1 MKFKKKYIIIPIV
14 IAVITFIS
22 VFYYVYN
29 RDTYTLTVAD
39 KKWIQDNIDTVIDI
53 EYVSNYPVFSGE
65 DGVFQSFISTVKT
78 ATNLEF
84 NEIPYQKEEDAKGD
98 TYSFRILK
106 SDISLGKNDHLVDE
120 DAYVVFSKERV
131 KINDVSDFQN
141 FSLGVFAQDTA
152 EISYYLRSG
161 SNLSYKAYDTA
172 AAIFEALNNGEIKFA
187 IIPNIMYLNETI
199 GKDYFI
205 VHTLTEMNK
214 KIVFTTPSKA
224 SKLDSIM
231 LKLFNYWKNEQYVK
245 KYNAELFDYYILANN
260 ITDQEKSEL
269 LSKTYVYGYVENFP
283 YEVTVNKEL
292 LGISGEYLSRVSRLT
307 GIEFSY
313 RKFKTAKDLA
323 KAVKDKKVDLFF
335 YYYDIDSL
343 GYDPIESAFMEQYV
357 VLAKMRHSHVVNSFE
372 SLKDKDIS
380 MLKETALFNYFKDNS
395 KANIKTFSTYEE
407 MISKSK
413 NNILVIDREVYN
425 AYRNSKFSNYDL
437 LYTSSINKDY
447 NFMIKNEE
455 VKLFNIF
462 NYVTNTNSYF
472 RYRNTAINKLNAS
485 LFEKMSF
492 EQLYIIILLAIF
504 IPLIVIITTATLV
517 HRKRT
522 IKRIKKEE
530 RRKYTD
536 MLTSLKNRNYL
547 NLNLDTWNKNRTY
560 PQAVII
566 VDLNNIKYV
575 NDNYGHEEGDELII
589 KAAAM
594 LVNTQ
599 LENSE
604 IIRTDG
610 NEFLVYLVGYSE
622 HQIEIYTKKMAKEFK
637 NLPYNF
643 GAALGYSMIV
653 DDIKTV
659 DDAIN
664 EATLQMRINKG
675 EYK

>member
-1 MKFKKKYIIIPIV
+1 M
-14 IAVITFIS
+14 
-22 VFYYVYN
+22 
-29 RDTYTLTVAD
+29 
-39 KKWIQDNIDTVIDI
+39 
-53 EYVSNYPVFSGE
+53 
-65 DGVFQSFISTVKT
+65 
-78 ATNLEF
+78 
-84 NEIPYQKEEDAKGD
+84 
-98 TYSFRILK
+98 
-106 SDISLGKNDHLVDE
+106 
-120 DAYVVFSKERV
+120 
-131 KINDVSDFQN
+131 
-141 FSLGVFAQDTA
+141 
-152 EISYYLRSG
+152 
-161 SNLSYKAYDTA
+161 
-172 AAIFEALNNGEIKFA
+172 
-187 IIPNIMYLNETI
+187 
-199 GKDYFI
+199 
-205 VHTLTEMNK
+205 
-214 KIVFTTPSKA
+214 
-224 SKLDSIM
+224 
-231 LKLFNYWKNEQYVK
+231 
-245 KYNAELFDYYILANN
+245 
-260 ITDQEKSEL
+260 
-269 LSKTYVYGYVENFP
+269 
-283 YEVTVNKEL
+283 
-292 LGISGEYLSRVSRLT
+292 
-307 GIEFSY
+307 
-313 RKFKTAKDLA
+313 
-323 KAVKDKKVDLFF
+323 
-335 YYYDIDSL
+335 
-343 GYDPIESAFMEQYV
+343 

-622 HQIEIYTKKMAKEFK
+622 KQIEIYTKKMAKEFK

>member
-1 MKFKKKYIIIPIV
+1 
-14 IAVITFIS
+14 
-22 VFYYVYN
+22 
-29 RDTYTLTVAD
+29 
-39 KKWIQDNIDTVIDI
+39 
-53 EYVSNYPVFSGE
+53 
-65 DGVFQSFISTVKT
+65 
-78 ATNLEF
+78 
-84 NEIPYQKEEDAKGD
+84 
-98 TYSFRILK
+98 
-106 SDISLGKNDHLVDE
+106 
-120 DAYVVFSKERV
+120 
-131 KINDVSDFQN
+131 
-141 FSLGVFAQDTA
+141 
-152 EISYYLRSG
+152 
-161 SNLSYKAYDTA
+161 
-172 AAIFEALNNGEIKFA
+172 
-187 IIPNIMYLNETI
+187 
-199 GKDYFI
+199 
-205 VHTLTEMNK
+205 
-214 KIVFTTPSKA
+214 
-224 SKLDSIM
+224 
-231 LKLFNYWKNEQYVK
+231 
-245 KYNAELFDYYILANN
+245 
-260 ITDQEKSEL
+260 
-269 LSKTYVYGYVENFP
+269 
-283 YEVTVNKEL
+283 
-292 LGISGEYLSRVSRLT
+292 
-307 GIEFSY
+307 
-313 RKFKTAKDLA
+313 
-323 KAVKDKKVDLFF
+323 
-335 YYYDIDSL
+335 
-343 GYDPIESAFMEQYV
+343 
-357 VLAKMRHSHVVNSFE
+357 
-372 SLKDKDIS
+372 
-380 MLKETALFNYFKDNS
+380 
-395 KANIKTFSTYEE
+395 
-407 MISKSK
+407 
-413 NNILVIDREVYN
+413 
-425 AYRNSKFSNYDL
+425 
-437 LYTSSINKDY
+437 
-447 NFMIKNEE
+447 MIKNEE

-622 HQIEIYTKKMAKEFK
+622 KQIEIYTKKMAKEFK